1 MGLFDAL
8 GGKEKPRPEE
18 VLRKHV
24 LQVMEVLEE
33 TEGLIDSLTPDLR
46 QSARRSFDQD
56 VGESV
61 GECRKRLE
69 KMERKLLQGDLGSI
83 PRPELTGLR
92 ERMVRLDEHL
102 ISTYLQTMKLVGDRQ
117 GRRAIRASA
126 KRRAEKV
133 EDLLKALDRAMR

>member
-8 GGKEKPRPEE
+8 GGKERPRPEE

-83 PRPELTGLR
+83 PRPELAGLR